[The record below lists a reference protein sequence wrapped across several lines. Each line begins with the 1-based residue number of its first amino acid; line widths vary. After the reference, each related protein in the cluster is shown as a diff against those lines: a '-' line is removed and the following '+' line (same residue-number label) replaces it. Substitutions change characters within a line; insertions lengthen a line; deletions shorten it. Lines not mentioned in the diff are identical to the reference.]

1 MKKEVLFDKEALDGI
16 RAGLSKAARAV
27 GKTIGPRGRNVFI
40 YDQMLPRITNDG
52 VSIASHVVLE
62 NQNED
67 LGAWIVRTAAARQ
80 VDEVGDGTST
90 VSVLVEAIANEAFSR
105 PENMTL
111 VANSLQK
118 AVPAI
123 VTAIEKASKKTTVE
137 DVKRIALIAAEN
149 PKIAELVSEII
160 TKKGEDASVQV
171 EDSPTSDSYIELVD
185 GYEAGVG
192 FISPYL
198 ITNPQTQKAE
208 YKDVHIVCS
217 HSKIGTVG
225 DIKKIYDDLDKQGI
239 TQLVIVCDDIEMGV
253 LGMLVKTKLQGSFN
267 TLVVRATGELLDDIA
282 AATGATPISDQ
293 TGVTFFNYDLAKHLG
308 KAKSVISDQK
318 KTQFISSNGTKTAEA
333 AAKRLIALAA
343 NNKNEIE
350 KNAFRKRAAKLR
362 GNIALLKIGS
372 TSEPDRGYLKD
383 KAEDAVGAVKASL
396 AEGYVEG
403 GGMTLYRIA
412 EAMKPKT
419 IGEEILQRALT
430 APLRMII
437 ENAGK
442 DYAMVVKNLPD
453 GKGYNAATDEYSDLF
468 KEGIIDPAKVERV
481 AIESS
486 VSAVSKLITTHAS
499 ILDAVTETK

>member
-16 RAGLSKAARAV
+16 RKGLSKAARAV
-27 GKTIGPRGRNVFI
+27 GGTIGPRGKNVFI
-40 YDQMLPRITNDG
+40 YDAMLPRITNDG
-52 VSIASHVVLE
+52 VSIASHIVLE

-67 LGAWIVRTAAARQ
+67 LGAWIVRTATARQ

-90 VSVLVEAIANEAFSR
+90 VAVLVEAVANESFAR
-105 PENMTL
+105 PENSTL
-111 VANSLQK
+111 IADSLQK
-118 AVPAI
+118 AVPA
-123 VTAIEKASKKTTVE
+123 VVEAIKKASHATTKD
-137 DVKRIALIAAEN
+137 DVKRIALISAEN
-149 PKIAELVSEII
+149 QQIADLVSEII
-160 TKKGEDASVQV
+160 NKKGEDASVQV

-198 ITNPQTQKAE
+198 ITNPTTQKAE

-217 HSKIGTVG
+217 HSKIGTIG
-225 DIKKIYDDLDKQGI
+225 DIKKIYDDLAKADI

-253 LGMLVKTKLQGSFN
+253 LGMLVKTKLQGAFN
-267 TLVVRATGELLDDIA
+267 TLVIRATGELLDDIA

-293 TGVTFFNYDLAKHLG
+293 TGVTFFNYDLNKHMG

-318 KTQFISSNGTKTAEA
+318 KTQFIPANGMKTAEA
-333 AAKRLIALAA
+333 AAKRLVALTK
-343 NNKNEIE
+343 NNKNTIE
-350 KNAFRKRAAKLR
+350 KAAYMKRVAKLR
-362 GNIALLKIGS
+362 GDIALLKIGAN
-372 TSEPDRGYLKD
+372 SEPDRGYLKD

-412 EAMKPKT
+412 EAMRPKT

-430 APLRMII
+430 APLRAII

-453 GKGYNAATDEYSDLF
+453 GKGYDAKNDVYADLF
-468 KEGIIDPAKVERV
+468 KSGIIDPAKVERV

-499 ILDAVTETK
+499 VLDAVTETK